1 MYQGKSSRPK
11 QEKQKPTPRW
21 ILFVRDV
28 FAGKH
33 LLKTW
38 KRWAPWALIIFVDM
52 LLIVANE
59 RSINKK
65 ESEVKNAADTQKTLM
80 RKLKQT
86 NETVYSEKQEDLNQR
101 AEELGFEPIKEY
113 QYYHIEE

>member
-1 MYQGKSSRPK
+1 MYQGKSNRQK
-11 QEKQKPTPRW
+11 QEKQQQTPRW
-21 ILFVRDV
+21 VLFVRDV

-38 KRWAPWALIIFVDM
+38 KIWAPWVFIIFVDM
-52 LLIVANE
+52 ILIVANE
-59 RSINKK
+59 RSINQK
-65 ESEVKNAADTQKTLM
+65 EAEVREAANTQKTLM

-86 NETVYSEKQEDLNQR
+86 NETVFSNKQDELNLK